1 MKANGTKRKIFS
13 DAVDLL
19 AGAEEVSAVENGIRM
34 LPIDSI
40 RPFRKHPFRLY
51 EGERLEDMVES
62 IKEHGV
68 LNPVIVWQEGDG
80 YEMLAGHN
88 RQMAGRLAGLAEI
101 PAIVKTDL
109 TEEDAYV
116 YVIETNVI
124 QRGFAELLPSE
135 KAAVLAER
143 HEKVSSQ
150 GRRNDILEEIARL
163 NGQDT
168 AGTCG
173 HDVHK
178 LKSRDTVGEEYGMT
192 GRNIARYMRVQ
203 QLEEPLKER
212 LDEGMLPLVAAVD
225 LSYLSEKEQK
235 VVSGLAEK
243 GKIKLDAKT
252 AKCVRGMAGSVTEK
266 MVLETLDGGKG
277 KKDSAG
283 KHIKLPADV
292 YERYFAGVKP
302 ADVAGIVEEA
312 LAAWFGKGGD
322 ADVPDGRDREAG

>member
-1 MKANGTKRKIFS
+1 MKANGVKRKIFN

-19 AGAEEVSAVENGIRM
+19 AGAEEMSALEDGIRM
-34 LPIDSI
+34 LPIDDI
-40 RPFRKHPFRLY
+40 RPFRKHPFWLY
-51 EGERLEDMVES
+51 EGERLDDMVES

-68 LNPVIVWQEGDG
+68 LNPVIVWQNGDG

-88 RQMAGRLAGLAEI
+88 RQMAGKLAGLTEI

-109 TEEDAYV
+109 TEEEAYV

-143 HEKVSSQ
+143 YEKVSSQ

-163 NGQDT
+163 NGPDMP
-168 AGTCG
+168 GTCG

-178 LKSRDTVGEEYGMT
+178 LKSRDAIGEEYGMT

-212 LDEGMLPLVAAVD
+212 LDKGTLPLVAAVN

-235 VVSGLAEK
+235 VVSGLADT

-252 AKCVRGMAGSVTEK
+252 AKCVRGMAGNVTEEA
-266 MVLETLDGGKG
+266 VLGALDGGKG
-277 KKDSAG
+277 KKAAAGRSVRLSAE
-283 KHIKLPADV
+283 V
-292 YERYFAGVKP
+292 YERYFGGVKP
-302 ADVAGIVEEA
+302 GEVAGIVEDA
-312 LAAWFGKGGD
+312 LAAWFGKGGV
-322 ADVPDGRDREAG
+322 ADVPGGRDWEAG

>member
-1 MKANGTKRKIFS
+1 
-13 DAVDLL
+13 
-19 AGAEEVSAVENGIRM
+19 
-34 LPIDSI
+34 
-40 RPFRKHPFRLY
+40 
-51 EGERLEDMVES
+51 
-62 IKEHGV
+62 
-68 LNPVIVWQEGDG
+68 
-80 YEMLAGHN
+80 MLAGHN
-88 RQMAGRLAGLAEI
+88 RQMAGKLAGLAEI

-109 TEEDAYV
+109 TEEEAYV

-143 HEKVSSQ
+143 YEKVSSQ

-178 LKSRDTVGEEYGMT
+178 LKSRDAIGEEYGMT

-212 LDEGMLPLVAAVD
+212 LDEGTLPLVAAVD
-225 LSYLSEKEQK
+225 LSYLSGKEQK

-243 GKIKLDAKT
+243 GKIRLDAKT
-252 AKCVRGMAGSVTEK
+252 AKCVRGMVGSVTEK
-266 MVLETLDGGKG
+266 RVLETLVGGKG

-283 KHIKLPADV
+283 KPIKLPADV

>member
-1 MKANGTKRKIFS
+1 MKANGMKRKIFS

-88 RQMAGRLAGLAEI
+88 RQMAGRLAGLAER
-101 PAIVKTDL
+101 
-109 TEEDAYV
+109 Y
-116 YVIETNVI
+116 
-124 QRGFAELLPSE
+124 
-135 KAAVLAER
+135 
-143 HEKVSSQ
+143 EKVSSQ

-163 NGQDT
+163 NGRDT
-168 AGTCG
+168 EGTCG
-173 HDVHK
+173 HDVHR
-178 LKSRDTVGEEYGMT
+178 LKSRDAIGEEYGMT

-203 QLEEPLKER
+203 QLEGPLKER
-212 LDEGMLPLVAAVD
+212 LDEGTLPLVAAVD
-225 LSYLSEKEQK
+225 LSYLSGKEQK

-252 AKCVRGMAGSVTEK
+252 AKCVRGMAGSVAEK
-266 MVLETLDGGKG
+266 RVLETLDGGRG

-283 KHIKLPADV
+283 KPIKLPADV
-292 YERYFAGVKP
+292 YERYFVGVRP

-322 ADVPDGRDREAG
+322 TDVPGGRDREAG

>member
-1 MKANGTKRKIFS
+1 MKANGTKRKIFN

-19 AGAEEVSAVENGIRM
+19 AGAGEVSAPENGIRM

-40 RPFRKHPFRLY
+40 RPFRRHPFRLY

-62 IKEHGV
+62 IREHGV

-88 RQMAGRLAGLAEI
+88 RQMAGRLAGLAER
-101 PAIVKTDL
+101 
-109 TEEDAYV
+109 Y
-116 YVIETNVI
+116 
-124 QRGFAELLPSE
+124 
-135 KAAVLAER
+135 
-143 HEKVSSQ
+143 EKVSNQ

-173 HDVHK
+173 HDVHR
-178 LKSRDTVGEEYGMT
+178 LKSRDAVGEEYGMT

-212 LDEGMLPLVAAVD
+212 LDEGTLPLVAAVD

-243 GKIKLDAKT
+243 GKIRLDAKT
-252 AKCVRGMAGSVTEK
+252 AKCVRGMAGCVTEK
-266 MVLETLDGGKG
+266 KVLETLDGGKG

-283 KHIKLPADV
+283 KPIKLPADV
-292 YERYFAGVKP
+292 YERYFAGVRP